1 MHRLI
6 KVKHTKND
14 SHKQKA
20 TLGGGKCLILL
31 QKNRKRVLA
40 ILELEE
46 LLSVSNHYAIRQNTD
61 VSYSFSPPFM
71 VCFIIYL
78 TDDKIKRLSN
88 SPDRKKKMRQILT

>member
-1 MHRLI
+1 MP
-6 KVKHTKND
+6 D
-14 SHKQKA
+14 SSSEKQKESSCNS
-20 TLGGGKCLILL
+20 GV
-31 QKNRKRVLA
+31 R
-40 ILELEE
+40 E
-46 LLSVSNHYAIRQNTD
+46 LLSVSNHYAIRQKTD